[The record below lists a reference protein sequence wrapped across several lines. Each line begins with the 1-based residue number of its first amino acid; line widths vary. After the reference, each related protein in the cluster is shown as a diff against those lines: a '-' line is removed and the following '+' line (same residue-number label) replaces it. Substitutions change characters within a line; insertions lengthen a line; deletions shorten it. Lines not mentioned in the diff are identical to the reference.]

1 MTQTQPGP
9 DGQPRCAWCLATPE
23 YVAYHDTD
31 WGLPVA
37 DDRVLFEKLCL
48 ETFQSGLSWRTILDK
63 REGFRRAFDGF
74 DPALVAGFDRVDV
87 QRLLED
93 PGIVRHRGKIEAAIT
108 NARHLLDLIAEAGSF
123 AHFLWAFEPAE
134 PPKGPGPCDAA
145 VALSKALRKR
155 GFAFVG
161 PTTVHAFLQ
170 AAGLLNDHA
179 EGCAHR
185 APAAAARLAFQRP

>member
-9 DGQPRCAWCLATPE
+9 DGLPRCAWCLATPE

-48 ETFQSGLSWRTILDK
+48 EKFQSGLSWRTILDQ
-63 REGFRRAFDGF
+63 RAGFRRAFAGF
-74 DPALVAGFDRVDV
+74 DPAAVAAFGEGDV
-87 QRLLED
+87 ARLLAD
-93 PGIVRHRGKIEAAIT
+93 PGIVRHRAKIEATIT
-108 NARHLLDLIAEAGSF
+108 NARRFLDLAAEHGSF
-123 AHFLWAFEPAE
+123 ARFLWAYEPAE
-134 PPKGPGPCDAA
+134 PPEGPGPCDAA

-179 EGCAHR
+179 EGCTHCE
-185 APAAAARLAFQRP
+185 PAAAARLAFQRP